1 MSSEFR
7 RVCYRINILGSQ
19 LSPSSIWHMPVLT
32 NAVSEIQV
40 GGLGQFS
47 ENFGSVAT
55 PKTPC
60 LKHGLD
66 FYRQDSTMP
75 KKMIEKHL
83 QKRSGVRSQKCEQQ
97 VSSTAGGRWQ
107 LKTELD

>member
-1 MSSEFR
+1 
-7 RVCYRINILGSQ
+7 
-19 LSPSSIWHMPVLT
+19 MPVPT

-66 FYRQDSTMP
+66 FYRQDSTRP
-75 KKMIEKHL
+75 KKMTKT
-83 QKRSGVRSQKCEQQ
+83 SGEEIWSQK
-97 VSSTAGGRWQ
+97 S
-107 LKTELD
+107 EL